1 MIRCKWC
8 NLNNPKYIEYHDNEW
23 CKPNFD
29 DKYLLIVSQIYNF
42 MTGFLGFEIYFL
54 LIMLSI
60 KYLGNITNIYV
71 CYLLPVIPII
81 LLLFPLNIKVM
92 KKVKTSIIVYL
103 ILSIFIIIFGFC
115 IFVFLFDFYFFT

>member
-1 MIRCKWC
+1 MIYWMA
-8 NLNNPKYIEYHDNEW
+8 LFMWIISILTLIIFLKY
-23 CKPNFD
+23 NFN

-71 CYLLPVIPII
+71 CYLLPIIPI
-81 LLLFPLNIKVM
+81 LLLLLPLNVKVM

-103 ILSIFIIIFGFC
+103 ILSFFIIILGFC
-115 IFVFLFDFYFFT
+115 IFVFLSNKFVAMI

>member
-1 MIRCKWC
+1 MIYWIA
-8 NLNNPKYIEYHDNEW
+8 LFMWIISILTIIIFLKY
-23 CKPNFD
+23 NFD
-29 DKYLLIVSQIYNF
+29 DKYLLIISQIYNF
-42 MTGFLGFEIYFL
+42 MTGFLGFAIYFS

-71 CYLLPVIPII
+71 CYLLPIIPI
-81 LLLFPLNIKVM
+81 LLLLLPLNVKVM

-115 IFVFLFDFYFFT
+115 IFVFLSNKFVAMI

>member
-1 MIRCKWC
+1 MIYWIA
-8 NLNNPKYIEYHDNEW
+8 LFMWIISILTIIIFLKY
-23 CKPNFD
+23 NFD

-71 CYLLPVIPII
+71 CYLLPIIPI
-81 LLLFPLNIKVM
+81 LLLLLPLNVKVM

-115 IFVFLFDFYFFT
+115 IFVFLSNKFVAMI

>member
-1 MIRCKWC
+1 MIYWIA
-8 NLNNPKYIEYHDNEW
+8 LFMWIISILTLIIFLKY
-23 CKPNFD
+23 NFD

-42 MTGFLGFEIYFL
+42 MTGFLGFEIYFS

-71 CYLLPVIPII
+71 CYLLPIIPI
-81 LLLFPLNIKVM
+81 LLLLLPLNIKVM

-115 IFVFLFDFYFFT
+115 IFVFLSNKFVAMI

>member
-1 MIRCKWC
+1 MIYWIA
-8 NLNNPKYIEYHDNEW
+8 LFMWIISILTIIIFLKY
-23 CKPNFD
+23 NFD

-42 MTGFLGFEIYFL
+42 MTGFLGLAIYFT

-115 IFVFLFDFYFFT
+115 IFVFLSNKFVAMI

>member
-1 MIRCKWC
+1 MIYWIA
-8 NLNNPKYIEYHDNEW
+8 LFMWIISILALIIFLKY
-23 CKPNFD
+23 NFD
-29 DKYLLIVSQIYNF
+29 DKYLLIVAQIYNF
-42 MTGFLGFEIYFL
+42 MTGFLGFTIYFS

-71 CYLLPVIPII
+71 CYLLPIIPI
-81 LLLFPLNIKVM
+81 LLLLLPLNVKVM

-115 IFVFLFDFYFFT
+115 IFVFLSNKFVAMI

>member
-1 MIRCKWC
+1 MIYWIA
-8 NLNNPKYIEYHDNEW
+8 LFMWIISILTIIIFLKY
-23 CKPNFD
+23 NFD

-42 MTGFLGFEIYFL
+42 MTGFLGLAIYFT

-60 KYLGNITNIYV
+60 KYIGNITNIYV
-71 CYLLPVIPII
+71 CYLLPIIPI
-81 LLLFPLNIKVM
+81 LLLLLPLNVKVM

-115 IFVFLFDFYFFT
+115 IFVFLSNKFVAMI

>member
-1 MIRCKWC
+1 MIYWMA
-8 NLNNPKYIEYHDNEW
+8 LFMWIISILTLIIFLKY
-23 CKPNFD
+23 NFN

-71 CYLLPVIPII
+71 CYLLPIIPI
-81 LLLFPLNIKVM
+81 LLLLLPLNVKVM

-115 IFVFLFDFYFFT
+115 IFVFLSNKFVAMI

>member
-1 MIRCKWC
+1 MIYWIA
-8 NLNNPKYIEYHDNEW
+8 LFMWIISILALIIFLKY
-23 CKPNFD
+23 NFD

-42 MTGFLGFEIYFL
+42 MTVLLGFAIYFS

-71 CYLLPVIPII
+71 CYLLPIIPI
-81 LLLFPLNIKVM
+81 LLLLLPLNVKVM

-103 ILSIFIIIFGFC
+103 ILSFFIIILGFC
-115 IFVFLFDFYFFT
+115 IFVFLSNKFVAMI

>member
-1 MIRCKWC
+1 MIYWIA
-8 NLNNPKYIEYHDNEW
+8 LFMWIISILTIIIFLKY
-23 CKPNFD
+23 NFD
-29 DKYLLIVSQIYNF
+29 DKYLLIVSQLYNF

-71 CYLLPVIPII
+71 CYLLPIIPI
-81 LLLFPLNIKVM
+81 LLLLLPLNVKVM

-115 IFVFLFDFYFFT
+115 IFVFLSNKFVAMI

>member
-1 MIRCKWC
+1 MIYWIA
-8 NLNNPKYIEYHDNEW
+8 LFMWIISILALIIFLKY
-23 CKPNFD
+23 NFD

-42 MTGFLGFEIYFL
+42 MTGFLVFAIYFS

-71 CYLLPVIPII
+71 CYLLPIIPI
-81 LLLFPLNIKVM
+81 LLLLLPLNVKVM
-92 KKVKTSIIVYL
+92 KKIKTSIIVYL

-115 IFVFLFDFYFFT
+115 VFVFLSNNFVAMI

>member
-1 MIRCKWC
+1 MIYWIA
-8 NLNNPKYIEYHDNEW
+8 LFMWIISILTLIIFLKY
-23 CKPNFD
+23 NFD

-42 MTGFLGFEIYFL
+42 MTGFLGLAIYFS

-71 CYLLPVIPII
+71 CYLLPIIPI
-81 LLLFPLNIKVM
+81 LLLLLPLNVKVM

-115 IFVFLFDFYFFT
+115 IFVFLSNKFVAMI

>member
-1 MIRCKWC
+1 MIYWIA
-8 NLNNPKYIEYHDNEW
+8 LFMWIISILTIIIFLKY
-23 CKPNFD
+23 NFD

-71 CYLLPVIPII
+71 CYLLPIIPI
-81 LLLFPLNIKVM
+81 LLLLLPLNVKVM

-115 IFVFLFDFYFFT
+115 VFVFLSNNFVAMI

>member
-1 MIRCKWC
+1 MIYWIA
-8 NLNNPKYIEYHDNEW
+8 LFMWIISILTLIIFFKY
-23 CKPNFD
+23 NFD

-42 MTGFLGFEIYFL
+42 MTGFFGLAIYFT

-60 KYLGNITNIYV
+60 KYIGNITNIYV
-71 CYLLPVIPII
+71 CYLLPIIPI
-81 LLLFPLNIKVM
+81 LLLLLPLNVKVM

-115 IFVFLFDFYFFT
+115 VFVFLSNKFVAMI

>member
-1 MIRCKWC
+1 MIYWIA
-8 NLNNPKYIEYHDNEW
+8 LFMWIISILALIIFLKY
-23 CKPNFD
+23 NFD

-42 MTGFLGFEIYFL
+42 MTGFLGFAIYFS

-71 CYLLPVIPII
+71 CYLLPIIPI
-81 LLLFPLNIKVM
+81 LLLLLPLNIKVM

-115 IFVFLFDFYFFT
+115 IFVFLSNKFVAMI